1 MAEEPEISWTKVYTT
16 TNDQDIYFIQALLE
30 DHDIESVILNK
41 KDSAYLIGDLE
52 LHVPAENAFEAVQL
66 INQNRP

>member
-1 MAEEPEISWTKVYTT
+1 MADDQDISWVKVYTSS
-16 TNDQDIYFIQALLE
+16 NDQDIYFLQTLLE
-30 DHDIESVILNK
+30 DHEIESVILNK
-41 KDSAYLIGDLE
+41 KDSAYLIGELE